1 MKLCKRLL
9 AGLSVLTATGVFLV
23 VGALGASA
31 HVTPDPA
38 TAPKGAA
45 DQVITFRVPN
55 EMDNAN
61 TVKLTLQLPQDHPI
75 ADVEALAMPGWTDKI
90 QTRHLTTPIKTDDGE
105 VTDVASVIT
114 WTGGKIAPGQYGAF
128 KILAMGLPTDTN
140 QLVFKALQGYDN
152 GKTVSWI
159 ETQPGAEHPAPV
171 VQLTAA
177 LPEGE
182 TTTTVA
188 AAPSATTV
196 PATKTT
202 VADSTSSSNGL
213 GVAGIIVGA
222 IGLVLAI
229 VALIVARSRRT
240 PPTAANDS

>member
-1 MKLCKRLL
+1 MKLGNRLL
-9 AGLSVLTATGVFLV
+9 AGLSVLTATGAFLV

-38 TAPKGAA
+38 TAPKGAG

-61 TVKLTLQLPQDHPI
+61 TVKVTLQLPQDHPI

-152 GKTVSWI
+152 GETVSWI

-171 VQLTAA
+171 VQLTAEV
-177 LPEGE
+177 PEHA
-182 TTTTVA
+182 TTTMA
-188 AAPSATTV
+188 ATPSATTV
-196 PATKTT
+196 PTATKL
-202 VADSTSSSNGL
+202 VKSTSSSNGL
-213 GVAGIIVGA
+213 GIAGIIVGA
-222 IGLVLAI
+222 IGLVVAI
-229 VALIVARSRRT
+229 IALIVARSRRT
-240 PPTAANDS
+240 PPPAPNDS